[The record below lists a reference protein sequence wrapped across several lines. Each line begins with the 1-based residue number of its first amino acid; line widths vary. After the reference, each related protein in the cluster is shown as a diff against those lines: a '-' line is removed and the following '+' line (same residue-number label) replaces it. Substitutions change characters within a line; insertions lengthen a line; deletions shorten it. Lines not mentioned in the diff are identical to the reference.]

1 MTTFKRTYTFE
12 AFFFMLWVIV
22 MLLTHA
28 EVSET
33 LAEMQ
38 NSQSKLGKYEIEKM
52 EQTLSLQQ
60 REAEISRLQEVIR

>member
-1 MTTFKRTYTFE
+1 
-12 AFFFMLWVIV
+12 

-28 EVSET
+28 EVSEA

-38 NSQSKLGKYEIEKM
+38 SCQSKLGKYEIEKM
-52 EQTLSLQQ
+52 ELTLSLQQ